1 MYGTSNRELHILSPV
16 PTTGLKVKSIQ
27 RKTIVGSCLDKIP
40 LPEPRRPSMREV
52 LDFDAILSGPI
63 CFFPLNESL
72 CNKDPQDL
80 LFAANKEPPCQKFLK
95 LELGM
100 KKYEKH

>member
-1 MYGTSNRELHILSPV
+1 
-16 PTTGLKVKSIQ
+16 
-27 RKTIVGSCLDKIP
+27 
-40 LPEPRRPSMREV
+40 MREV

-72 CNKDPQDL
+72 CNKD
-80 LFAANKEPPCQKFLK
+80 ANKEPPCQKFLK